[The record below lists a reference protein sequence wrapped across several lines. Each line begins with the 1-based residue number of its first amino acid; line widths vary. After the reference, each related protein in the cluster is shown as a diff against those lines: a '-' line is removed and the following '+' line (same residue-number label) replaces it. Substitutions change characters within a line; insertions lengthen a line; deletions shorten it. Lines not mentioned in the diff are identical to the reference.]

1 MDEEQKMEREFPY
14 SKEKGA
20 NTLLH
25 SYAKVSFF
33 ANVFMTHSG
42 NNVFNVHNIVY
53 TWALISEQQSG
64 LRISG
69 SILKGWPLL
78 EKDETSAREKTQCE
92 SCSKAQLSSDWIN
105 IY

>member
-1 MDEEQKMEREFPY
+1 MIQASFLPPY
-14 SKEKGA
+14 V
-20 NTLLH
+20 
-25 SYAKVSFF
+25 KVSIF
-33 ANVFMTHSG
+33 AHVFMTHPG

-53 TWALISEQQSG
+53 TWALISEQWSA

-78 EKDETSAREKTQCE
+78 GKDETSAREKTQRE